1 MRSLCLDHADAVEL
15 FDTQLR
21 EFLETAQR
29 LDDLALLGASLC
41 HGWSRVDV
49 LVHVRLGLE
58 EVLGGCMAQTDR
70 AVDHDAASYW
80 ASFATD
86 TETDPVPPILWLRR
100 TAAAYGRP
108 SSATRHLA
116 DVMARLRGALY
127 RMPDHPVLF
136 QDKVMASGDFLAT
149 WVVELAIHQLDLDV
163 ADPSTPVGLALTRR
177 TVEALADQDLPR
189 GLDDRAAV
197 LAALGRA
204 PVPDDLRGAFPIS
217 L

>member
-1 MRSLCLDHADAVEL
+1 VRSLCLDHADAVEL
-15 FDTQLR
+15 FDTQMR
-21 EFLETAQR
+21 ELLEAAQR

-58 EVLGGCMAQTDR
+58 EVLGGCVAQTDR
-70 AVDHDAASYW
+70 PVDHDAASYW
-80 ASFATD
+80 ASFAGD
-86 TETDPVPPILWLRR
+86 TGTDPVPPMLWLRR

-116 DVMARLRGALY
+116 DVMARVRGALY

-136 QDKVMASGDFLAT
+136 QDKVMTSGDFLAT
-149 WVVELAIHQLDLDV
+149 WVVELAIHQLDLDL
-163 ADPSTPVGLALTRR
+163 ADASTPVGLALARQ
-177 TVEALADQDLPR
+177 TVEALADEDLPPE
-189 GLDDRAAV
+189 LDDRAAV

-204 PVPDDLRGAFPIS
+204 PVPDDLHGAFPIA